1 MCKYWLKRAEV
12 KDFWKTSQPIL
23 ITLKVEM
30 IDNFMP
36 FVEKRMVHDICNR
49 CFFEKHNDLAHTL
62 HSDAFFRSQRD
73 INRHHC

>member
-1 MCKYWLKRAEV
+1 MCKYWLKRAKV
-12 KDFWKTSQPIL
+12 KDFSSADFCQKKRKTSQPIL

-30 IDNFMP
+30 IDNFVP

-62 HSDAFFRSQRD
+62 TDYSE
-73 INRHHC
+73 NLK

>member
-1 MCKYWLKRAEV
+1 MCKYWLKRAKV

-23 ITLKVEM
+23 ITLKAEM

-49 CFFEKHNDLAHTL
+49 CFFEKHIDLVNPL
-62 HSDAFFRSQRD
+62 H
-73 INRHHC
+73 

>member
-23 ITLKVEM
+23 ITLKAEM

-36 FVEKRMVHDICNR
+36 FVEKKMVHNI
-49 CFFEKHNDLAHTL
+49 
-62 HSDAFFRSQRD
+62 
-73 INRHHC
+73 